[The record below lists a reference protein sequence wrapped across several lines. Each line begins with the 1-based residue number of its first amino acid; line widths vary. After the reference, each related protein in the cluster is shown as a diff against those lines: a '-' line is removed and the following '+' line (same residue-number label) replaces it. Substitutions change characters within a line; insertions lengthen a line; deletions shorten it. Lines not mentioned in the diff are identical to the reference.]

1 MSNKHKDYTRYSN
14 QVKVE
19 EVPAVIE
26 ATPVVDEAVAPEEPI
41 EVLTP
46 DAPNEAVYG
55 IVEDCKM
62 LNVREAAST
71 NAKIISVIPAGTVVR
86 IIEEESTDEFYG
98 VYVENDNVD
107 FDGFCMKKFIR
118 LV

>member
-1 MSNKHKDYTRYSN
+1 MSNKHKDYTSYSSHT
-14 QVKVE
+14 KVE
-19 EVPAVIE
+19 VTPAVVE
-26 ATPVVDEAVAPEEPI
+26 ETPVVEVATSEEPI

-46 DAPNEAVYG
+46 NTPDEAVYG
-55 IVEDCKM
+55 IVEGCKM
-62 LNVREAAST
+62 LNVRSAGHA
-71 NAKIISVIPAGTVVR
+71 NAQIISVIPSGTIVR